1 MRKSQI
7 IIVIIAIMAVI
18 SLFYLPKYLVKDERE
33 QAKVEKIG
41 NTPHSE
47 VPETSHQMEIP
58 EDQLNKIN
66 LLRKSYFS
74 VLEKEKKLKFAD
86 SLAILFRN
94 VNKYDSSA
102 RYLEEIAIL
111 DPTRKNVIKAG
122 DAYFDAA
129 TFALNEEKSS
139 DLAEKAR
146 ALFEKAFEEDKN
158 NLEVKTK
165 LAKTYFGSHDP
176 QNTMKG
182 VKMLKEVI
190 SVDPGNEESLFNLGT
205 LSIQSKQYD
214 KAVERFEAI
223 VQKNPSHIEGLFWL
237 GYSYMM
243 MGEKGKAKDAFK
255 KAKKLSKDPQV
266 LATVDNYL
274 KELK

>member
-1 MRKSQI
+1 MRKSQF
-7 IIVIIAIMAVI
+7 IIVVIAIIAVI
-18 SLFYLPKYLVKDERE
+18 SLFYLPKYLVKDERS
-33 QAKVEKIG
+33 QAKVEKVE

-47 VPETSHQMEIP
+47 VPETSHQMDIP

-66 LLRKSYFS
+66 LLRKNYLS
-74 VLEKEKKLKFAD
+74 VSDKEKKLKFAD
-86 SLAILFRN
+86 SLATLFRN

-102 RYLEEIAIL
+102 KYLEEISFI
-111 DPTRKNVIKAG
+111 DPTRKNLIRAG
-122 DAYFDAA
+122 DGYFDAA

-139 DLAEKAR
+139 NLGEKAR
-146 ALFEKAFEEDKN
+146 AIYQKALDEDKN

-165 LAKTYFGSHDP
+165 LAKTYFGGSDP

-182 VKMLKEVI
+182 VAMLKEVI
-190 SVDPGNEESLFNLGT
+190 SVDPGNEEALFSLGT

-214 KAVERFEAI
+214 KAVGRFEAI
-223 VQKNPSHIEGLFWL
+223 VQKNPEHMEGQFWL

-243 MGEKGKAKDAFK
+243 MEEKGKAKDAFK
-255 KAKKLSKDPQV
+255 KVKKLSKDPQV